1 MLSQR
6 LPTILPDLS
15 FNEALEITK
24 IQSVAGVLSDDVA
37 LVTER
42 PFRAPHHKAS
52 IVSLLGG
59 GQNPKPG
66 EITLAHYGV
75 LFLDE
80 LPEFSRSALESLR
93 GPLEDGKITI
103 SRTNSTVTYPSN
115 FIFMASMNPCPC
127 GYLNDK
133 KKACVCTPAQVSN
146 YKNKISGPIL
156 DRIDLHVEV
165 ERVDYKKL
173 QSNEKI
179 ESSQI
184 IKERVNRARK
194 LQLERYKNEN
204 IISNSELSAVQI
216 KKYCKLDE
224 ETKMFL
230 ENAFNIFGYSA
241 RTYSRILKIARTI
254 ADLDEKKDIELAH
267 VAEAIQYRTLDR
279 SNENEQ

>member
-6 LPTILPDLS
+6 LLTILPELT

-24 IQSVAGVLSDDVA
+24 LQSVAGILPDDVA
-37 LVTER
+37 LVTKR
-42 PFRAPHHKAS
+42 PFRSPHHKAS
-52 IVSLLGG
+52 IISLLGG

-66 EITLAHYGV
+66 EISLAHYGV

-93 GPLEDGKITI
+93 GPLEDAKITI
-103 SRTNSTVTYPSN
+103 SRTNSTVTYPCN
-115 FIFMASMNPCPC
+115 FIFMSSMNPCPC
-127 GYLNDK
+127 GHLNDK
-133 KKACVCTPAQVSN
+133 KKACVCTPTQISN

-173 QSNEKI
+173 QSDERL
-179 ESSQI
+179 ESSEQI
-184 IKERVNRARK
+184 RERVNRARK
-194 LQLERYKNEN
+194 IQLERYKNEG
-204 IISNSELSAVQI
+204 IISNSELSSVQI
-216 KKYCKLDE
+216 EKYCKLDN
-224 ETKMFL
+224 ETKIFL
-230 ENAFNIFGYSA
+230 ENAFNVYGYSA

-254 ADLDEKKDIELAH
+254 ADLEEKENIELHH

-279 SNENEQ
+279 SNANE

>member
-1 MLSQR
+1 MLSER
-6 LPTILPDLS
+6 LLTILPELT

-24 IQSVAGVLSDDVA
+24 LQSVAGILPDDVS
-37 LVTER
+37 LVTKR
-42 PFRAPHHKAS
+42 PFRSPHHKAS
-52 IVSLLGG
+52 IISLLGG

-66 EITLAHYGV
+66 EISLAHYGV

-93 GPLEDGKITI
+93 GPLEDAQITI
-103 SRTNSTVTYPSN
+103 SRTNSTVTYPCN

-127 GYLNDK
+127 GHLNDK
-133 KKACVCTPAQVSN
+133 KKACVCTPTQISN

-173 QSNEKI
+173 QSDEHL
-179 ESSQI
+179 ESSEQI
-184 IKERVNRARK
+184 RERVNRARK
-194 LQLERYKNEN
+194 IQLERYESEG
-204 IISNSELSAVQI
+204 IISNSELSSVQI
-216 KKYCKLDE
+216 EKYCKLND
-224 ETKMFL
+224 ETKIFL
-230 ENAFNIFGYSA
+230 ENAFNVYGYSA

-254 ADLDEKKDIELAH
+254 ADLEEKENIELQH

-279 SNENEQ
+279 SNANE

>member
-6 LPTILPDLS
+6 LPTILPDLT
-15 FNEALEITK
+15 FDEALEITK
-24 IQSVAGVLSDDVA
+24 IQSVAGVLLDDVA

-52 IVSLLGG
+52 TVSLLGG

-80 LPEFSRSALESLR
+80 LPEFPRSALESLR
-93 GPLEDGKITI
+93 GPLEDSKITI
-103 SRTNSTVTYPSN
+103 SRTNLTVTYPSN
-115 FIFMASMNPCPC
+115 FIFIASMNPCPC

-133 KKACVCTPAQVSN
+133 KKRCVCTPTQISN

-165 ERVDYKKL
+165 ERVGYKKL
-173 QSNEKI
+173 QSNEKL
-179 ESSQI
+179 ESSETI
-184 IKERVNRARK
+184 RKRVNRARK
-194 LQLERYKNEN
+194 VQLERYKKEG
-204 IISNSELSAVQI
+204 IISNAELSSVQI
-216 KKYCKLDE
+216 KKFCKLDN
-224 ETKMFL
+224 ETKIFL
-230 ENAFNIFGYSA
+230 ENAFNVYGYSA

-254 ADLDEKKDIELAH
+254 ADLDEKENIELSH

>member
-6 LPTILPDLS
+6 LLTILPELT

-24 IQSVAGVLSDDVA
+24 LQSVAGILPDDVA
-37 LVTER
+37 LVTKR
-42 PFRAPHHKAS
+42 PFRSPHHKAS
-52 IVSLLGG
+52 IISLLGG

-66 EITLAHYGV
+66 EISLAHYGV

-93 GPLEDGKITI
+93 GPLEDAQITI
-103 SRTNSTVTYPSN
+103 SRTNSTVTYPCN

-127 GYLNDK
+127 GHLNDK
-133 KKACVCTPAQVSN
+133 KKACVCTPTQISN

-173 QSNEKI
+173 QSDEHL
-179 ESSQI
+179 ESSEQI
-184 IKERVNRARK
+184 RERVNRARK
-194 LQLERYKNEN
+194 IQLERYESEG
-204 IISNSELSAVQI
+204 IISNSELSSVQI
-216 KKYCKLDE
+216 EKYCKLND
-224 ETKMFL
+224 ETKIFL
-230 ENAFNIFGYSA
+230 ENAFNVYGYSA

-254 ADLDEKKDIELAH
+254 ADLEEKENIELQH

-279 SNENEQ
+279 SNANE